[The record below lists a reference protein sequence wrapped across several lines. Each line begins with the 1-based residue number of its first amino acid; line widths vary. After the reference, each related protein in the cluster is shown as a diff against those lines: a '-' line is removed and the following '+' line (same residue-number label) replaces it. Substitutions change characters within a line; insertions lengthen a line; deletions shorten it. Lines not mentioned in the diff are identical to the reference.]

1 MTRAWHLGGCD
12 LREQLPGIKRP
23 IVLLVCFP
31 CDCRTVTDGHW
42 LDQREGLTR
51 EKPLNSTFTL
61 CVKGFSFPGY
71 RQTHVSHVPV
81 CEIVGHGLEVSI
93 PLKRHDHLR
102 GDSHLCSTTPHTPL
116 QKASWSRRRPAHS
129 SQWGPS
135 TGDSKPATTS
145 SDPLGMMQVLGAPV
159 LHPPPRP
166 TGTPR
171 MGRSFQVAC
180 GEFPCRDS
188 SWSEGWDI
196 QREASS

>member
-1 MTRAWHLGGCD
+1 MSTHVSVQGNCLTRAWHLGGCD

-116 QKASWSRRRPAHS
+116 QKASWSRRRPAHISMGAFHRRFKTCDHEQRPVGNDASAGSACLAPS
-129 SQWGPS
+129 SS
-135 TGDSKPATTS
+135 SYRYS
-145 SDPLGMMQVLGAPV
+145 SDGQVIPGCLWGV
-159 LHPPPRP
+159 SLSR
-166 TGTPR
+166 
-171 MGRSFQVAC
+171 FELV
-180 GEFPCRDS
+180 
-188 SWSEGWDI
+188 
-196 QREASS
+196 